1 MDGVAL
7 AHHAS
12 TQWPWIGLL
21 ITSGW
26 PLLDRENLP
35 ETSRFVMKPYEHH
48 HVIGHIRQL
57 AEA

>member
-1 MDGVAL
+1 MAL

-35 ETSRFVMKPYEHH
+35 ETSRFVMKPYEHD